1 MKWALVLIALID
13 GEGPV
18 TYLEGV
24 YDDIY
29 QCFYAREEAVY
40 ELLGSTDGTPPPNN
54 QAVCI
59 RTDKYL

>member
-13 GEGPV
+13 GSGPV
-18 TYLEGV
+18 SYLEGV
-24 YDDIY
+24 YDDVY

-40 ELLGSTDGTPPPNN
+40 ELLGSTDGHPPPNH

-59 RTDKYL
+59 RTDKY